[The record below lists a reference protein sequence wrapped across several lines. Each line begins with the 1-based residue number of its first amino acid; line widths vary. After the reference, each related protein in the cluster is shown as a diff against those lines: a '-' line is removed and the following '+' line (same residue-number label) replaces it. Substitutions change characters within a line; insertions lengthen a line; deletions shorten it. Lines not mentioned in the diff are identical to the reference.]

1 MIYKKHVTVVI
12 TSHWMDID
20 APSDHLLVGGV
31 CICLITQT
39 YLHGWHDIA
48 LVKIKKISY
57 AVCRSKKVY
66 LLEKIQRRNPT
77 AHAEKIKSIV
87 TSKKY

>member
-20 APSDHLLVGGV
+20 AASDHLLVGFV
-31 CICLITQT
+31 FVSSRTQT
-39 YLHGWHDIA
+39 YLHGWHDNA

-57 AVCRSKKVY
+57 AIVVVKMY
-66 LLEKIQRRNPT
+66 YKIQRRNPT
-77 AHAEKIKSIV
+77 AQH
-87 TSKKY
+87 TPKK